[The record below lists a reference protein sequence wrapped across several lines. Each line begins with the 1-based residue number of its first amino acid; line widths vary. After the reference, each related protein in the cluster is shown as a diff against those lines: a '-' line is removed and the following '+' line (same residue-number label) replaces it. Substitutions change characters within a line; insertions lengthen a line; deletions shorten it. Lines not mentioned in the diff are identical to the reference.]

1 MDLEITS
8 QSPEQT
14 IEVGRRIGQKLK
26 GGEVIAICGPLGS
39 GKTHLIKG
47 IAAGAGA
54 KDSRQVNSP
63 TFVIVNEYSGRF
75 DIYHIDAYRLN
86 SVADF
91 EMLGFD
97 DFCYPQS
104 VVLIEWADKIESA
117 LRDIDYI
124 RIELEHIG
132 FTAEHAKHAEQQLDI
147 KIKNSAVSASSA
159 VKVFTFLGE
168 SQRLIH
174 IKNLPQYIDY

>member
-1 MDLEITS
+1 MDFNIVS
-8 QSPEQT
+8 SSPEDT
-14 IEVGRRIGQKLK
+14 IELGRKIGSQLK
-26 GGEVIAICGPLGS
+26 GGEIIAVCGPLGS

-54 KDSRQVNSP
+54 KDRRNINSP
-63 TFVIVNEYSGRF
+63 TFVIVNEYEGRL

-86 SVADF
+86 SVSEF

-117 LRDIDYI
+117 LQTMDYI
-124 RIELEHIG
+124 RIELEHAG
-132 FTAEHAKHAEQQLDI
+132 ETER
-147 KIKNSAVSASSA
+147 KIHVKNTPA
-159 VKVFTFLGE
+159 
-168 SQRLIH
+168 
-174 IKNLPQYIDY
+174 YITNI